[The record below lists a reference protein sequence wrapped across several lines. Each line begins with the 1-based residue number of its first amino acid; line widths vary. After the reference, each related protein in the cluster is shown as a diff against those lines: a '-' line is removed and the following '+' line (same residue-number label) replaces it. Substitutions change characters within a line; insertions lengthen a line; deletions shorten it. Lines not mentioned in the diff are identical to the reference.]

1 MKIEDENKDSLL
13 PAEEEA
19 GETREPE
26 EPGDTGRETAEKP
39 VYRSAAR
46 RYAKKASH
54 ETTGKTLPSRK
65 KLIGIVS
72 SVVVVAA
79 ALVCFLAFFL
89 NRQQPIEGSW
99 SIETSDATMYLT
111 IYEDN
116 TVIVTTGGYNVDG
129 TVERREGDVLSFQV
143 AMATQN
149 VLTGDYRYRST
160 KDTLTLTEQQAE
172 GVAETPAELIF
183 TRLEKDATLVEP
195 PQEAEVDPAVV
206 GVWSDEQGKIRYTFQ
221 ADGVMRTDLL
231 TLGVSA
237 NGTYSAKDGLLTLGR
252 LVDGQ
257 IQNEE
262 TEYAVNERGNLMIGK
277 IEFIKE
283 P

>member
-13 PAEEEA
+13 PAEEDDAAACATEEA
-19 GETREPE
+19 DDDGQA
-26 EPGDTGRETAEKP
+26 AEKP

-99 SIETSDATMYLT
+99 KIETSDATMYLT

-143 AMATQN
+143 AMATQD
-149 VLTGDYRYRST
+149 VLSGDYRYRCT
-160 KDTLTLTEQQAE
+160 KDTLTLTQQQEEGAAE
-172 GVAETPAELIF
+172 ALAELIF
-183 TRLEKDATLVEP
+183 TRLEKDATQVEP

-252 LVDGQ
+252 LVDGR